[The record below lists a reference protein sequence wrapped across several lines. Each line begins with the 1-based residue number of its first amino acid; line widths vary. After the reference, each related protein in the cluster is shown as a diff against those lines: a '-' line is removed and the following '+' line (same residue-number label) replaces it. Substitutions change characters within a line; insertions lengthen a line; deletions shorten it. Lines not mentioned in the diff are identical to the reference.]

1 MNRLDLNWD
10 SILSYFLYSTRTLK
24 LKLSLTNYFFKY
36 QDDTIHATI
45 QKNNVKKFQ
54 EQLREGQLYSL
65 SNFWVDTY
73 KEKDSYRSISKDK
86 KIKFLRTTVIEEL
99 KEVEITISQHKF
111 EFVDYKTIVDRFDN
125 NKQLTGSL
133 KSQIY
138 FQIISFKLLNQIYL
152 LQISLEK

>member
-36 QDDTIHATI
+36 QDDTIHATL

-73 KEKDSYRSISKDK
+73 KEKDSYRPISKDK

-99 KEVEITISQHKF
+99 KEAKITISQHKF

-125 NKQLTGSL
+125 NKQLIGSL
-133 KSQIY
+133 KSLKFI
-138 FQIISFKLLNQIYL
+138 FK
-152 LQISLEK
+152 

>member
-73 KEKDSYRSISKDK
+73 KEKDSYRPISKDK

-99 KEVEITISQHKF
+99 KEAEITISRHKF
-111 EFVDYKTIVDRFDN
+111 EFVDYKIIVDRFNN
-125 NKQLTGSL
+125 NKQYTGSL
-133 KSQIY
+133 KSLKFI
-138 FQIISFKLLNQIYL
+138 FK
-152 LQISLEK
+152 